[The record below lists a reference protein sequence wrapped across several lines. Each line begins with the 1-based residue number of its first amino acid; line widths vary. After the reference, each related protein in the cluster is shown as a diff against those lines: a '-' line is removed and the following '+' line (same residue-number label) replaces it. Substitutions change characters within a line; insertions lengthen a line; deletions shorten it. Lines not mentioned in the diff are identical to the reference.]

1 MRFLMRIN
9 DEVVA
14 LDSMQLDALYNLL
27 EGSQVVGEE
36 HVGKDM
42 GTTGYQRSYIHSFAD
57 KFGTCQVPKTMMSD
71 VSYEAARDLWRMRQ
85 ANKEDA

>member
-1 MRFLMRIN
+1 MRFFMRIN

-27 EGSQVVGEE
+27 EGSQLVGEE

-42 GTTGYQRSYIHSFAD
+42 GTTGYQRAYIHSFAD
-57 KFGTCQVPKTMMSD
+57 KFGTYQVPKTMMSD
-71 VSYEAARDLWRMRQ
+71 VAFEAARDLWRIRQ
-85 ANKEDA
+85 ANKEE

>member
-27 EGSQVVGEE
+27 EGSQIVGEE

-71 VSYEAARDLWRMRQ
+71 VSYEAARDLWRIRQ
-85 ANKEDA
+85 ANKEE